1 MARCSERTV
10 HIQGAMHPF
19 FLKWLENHRRLN
31 ARSSLRVSLHL
42 LHFTCSVPE
51 HPSSFWYSLLPQTG
65 QNLQP
70 MLNCACCILFSG
82 LLLKERLFAK
92 ERLFDW
98 IIFILQNGWCPMGG
112 SERGYLLWPAS
123 CHPEYSKRPLQRISH
138 GGTCSHYALECL
150 LHFLDGF
157 VVVWFEMF
165 NTKKMFMTWLY
176 CIWFWLSITQLS
188 HFVRILVDLA
198 C

>member
-1 MARCSERTV
+1 MKAKKIAGQQPTEGSSKKIPQSAVARLFGARFIHCLAAMARCSERTV
-10 HIQGAMHPF
+10 HIQGAMHPYL
-19 FLKWLENHRRLN
+19 LKWLENHRRLN

-51 HPSSFWYSLLPQTG
+51 HPSIFLYSLLPQTG

-82 LLLKERLFAK
+82 LFLK

-112 SERGYLLWPAS
+112 SGWVCLLWPAS
-123 CHPEYSKRPLQRISH
+123 
-138 GGTCSHYALECL
+138 A
-150 LHFLDGF
+150 
-157 VVVWFEMF
+157 V
-165 NTKKMFMTWLY
+165 
-176 CIWFWLSITQLS
+176 IWSW
-188 HFVRILVDLA
+188 
-198 C
+198 